1 MIKLFR
7 SWIKRLT
14 RRPSEREWAFLVALA
29 ISTRGECSRRQVGA
43 VIVDAQNRIVGAGY
57 NGTYRGG
64 PNCLQGACP
73 RGRHYQVDCEAVGK
87 CDVSCPGKLCAC
99 GYDGWPCPDAVES
112 GSSYDTGPGAC
123 IAVHAE
129 LNALLDVSDRKRLE
143 SSELYV
149 TAAPCDGCL
158 KILRNTQI
166 YRIFWLDE
174 EGDVD
179 SAVWPFTAGA

>member
-14 RRPSEREWAFLVALA
+14 RRPSEHEWAFLVALA

-73 RGRHYQVDCEAVGK
+73 RAL
-87 CDVSCPGKLCAC
+87 SN
-99 GYDGWPCPDAVES
+99 VES

-149 TAAPCDGCL
+149 TAAPCQGCL

-166 YRIFWLDE
+166 YRILWLDE

-179 SAVWPFTAGA
+179 SAVWPFGA

>member
-1 MIKLFR
+1 MIEAVR
-7 SWIKRLT
+7 SWVARIT
-14 RRPSEREWAFLVALA
+14 RRPSEHEWAFLVALA
-29 ISTRGECSRRQVGA
+29 VSTRGECSRRRVGA

-64 PNCLQGACP
+64 PSCLTEACP
-73 RGRHYQVDCEAVGK
+73 RAASGVD
-87 CDVSCPGKLCAC
+87 
-99 GYDGWPCPDAVES
+99 S

-143 SSELYV
+143 SSEMYI
-149 TAAPCDGCL
+149 TAEPCEGCL

-166 YRIFWLDE
+166 YRIYWLDDQ
-174 EGDVD
+174 GGVNTTI
-179 SAVWPFTAGA
+179 WPFTRD

>member
-14 RRPSEREWAFLVALA
+14 RRPSEHEWAFLVALA
-29 ISTRGECSRRQVGA
+29 ISTRGECTRGQVGA

-57 NGTYRGG
+57 NGTYGGG
-64 PNCLQGACP
+64 PNCLGGACP
-73 RGRHYQVDCEAVGK
+73 RGQHYLPYD
-87 CDVSCPGKLCAC
+87 SPGFCAC
-99 GYDGWPCPDAVES
+99 GKEWTHPEGCPDAVES

-149 TAAPCDGCL
+149 TAPPCDGCL

-166 YRIFWLDE
+166 YRILWLDE
-174 EGDVD
+174 EGNVD
-179 SAVWPFTAGA
+179 SAVWPFTR

>member
-1 MIKLFR
+1 MIRLFR
-7 SWIKRLT
+7 SRIKRLT
-14 RRPSEREWAFLVALA
+14 RRPSEHEWAFLVALA

-73 RGRHYQVDCEAVGK
+73 RAASGVQ
-87 CDVSCPGKLCAC
+87 
-99 GYDGWPCPDAVES
+99 S

-143 SSELYV
+143 SSEMYV
-149 TAAPCDGCL
+149 TAAPCEGCL
-158 KILRNTQI
+158 KIIRNTQI
-166 YRIFWLDE
+166 YRLLWLDE
-174 EGDVD
+174 EGNVD
-179 SAVWPFTAGA
+179 AAVWPFGA

>member
-14 RRPSEREWAFLVALA
+14 RRPSEHEWAFLVALA
-29 ISTRGECSRRQVGA
+29 ISTRGECTRRQVGA

-64 PNCLQGACP
+64 PNCLDGACP
-73 RGRHYQVDCEAVGK
+73 RAASG
-87 CDVSCPGKLCAC
+87 
-99 GYDGWPCPDAVES
+99 VES

-143 SSELYV
+143 SSEMYI

-166 YRIFWLDE
+166 YRVLWLDE
-174 EGDVD
+174 EGNVN
-179 SAVWPFTAGA
+179 ALVWPFPR

>member
-14 RRPSEREWAFLVALA
+14 RRPSKHEWAFLVALA
-29 ISTRGECSRRQVGA
+29 ISTRGECTRRQVGA
-43 VIVDAQNRIVGAGY
+43 IIVDAQNRIVGAGY

-64 PNCLQGACP
+64 PNCLGGACP
-73 RGRHYQVDCEAVGK
+73 RALSD
-87 CDVSCPGKLCAC
+87 
-99 GYDGWPCPDAVES
+99 VES

-129 LNALLDVSDRKRLE
+129 LNALLDVSDRGRLE

-166 YRIFWLDE
+166 YRVLWLDE
-174 EGDVD
+174 EGNVD
-179 SAVWPFTAGA
+179 SAVWPFVR

>member
-1 MIKLFR
+1 VIKLVR
-7 SWIKRLT
+7 SWLRRLT
-14 RRPSEREWAFLVALA
+14 RRPSEHEWAFIVALA
-29 ISTRGECSRRQVGA
+29 IATRGECTRRQVGA

-64 PNCLQGACP
+64 PNCLAGACP
-73 RGRHYQVDCEAVGK
+73 RGLHGCEVHGRGG
-87 CDVSCPGKLCAC
+87 CSCEFCRC
-99 GYDGWPCPDAVES
+99 GARQPCPENVPS

-149 TAAPCDGCL
+149 TAPPCDGCL
-158 KILRNTQI
+158 KILRNTPI
-166 YRIFWLDE
+166 YRILWLDE
-174 EGDVD
+174 EGNVD
-179 SAVWPFTAGA
+179 SAVWPFGG